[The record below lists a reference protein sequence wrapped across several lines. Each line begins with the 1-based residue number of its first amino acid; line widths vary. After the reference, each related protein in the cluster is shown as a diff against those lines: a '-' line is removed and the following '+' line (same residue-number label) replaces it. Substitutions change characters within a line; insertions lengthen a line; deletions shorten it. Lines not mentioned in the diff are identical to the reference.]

1 MMMRW
6 QSLLSR
12 KRLAKDGLAPEL
24 PYRSAF
30 EIDIDRI
37 TFSTSFRRLSDKQQ
51 VHGIGGSDYVRSRL
65 THSMEAAR
73 VGRSLGSW
81 AGAEII
87 ARYGQDAVPAS
98 AADIGDVVGAGALAH
113 DLGTPCF
120 AHTGEDV
127 ISDWFAGTSLGR
139 EILSGVDGQQAAELS
154 NFEGNAQGFRVLT
167 RLQGWRAQGGLQL
180 TAATLGTYG
189 KYPWAAP
196 AFAGE
201 ERPHKRKYGFLGS
214 ETDLMAEV
222 AGELGLIP
230 IGRDAW
236 CRHPLAYLVE
246 AADDACYSIVDI
258 EDAVKMRMLSFA
270 DAEELL
276 EPLIDWDRAEYE
288 GIEDEDRRLIYLRA
302 RAIDRL
308 VTDAAAAFLDKLPD
322 IMEGK
327 PVGPLL
333 KMIERTD
340 ALKEISDVSY
350 TQIYRG
356 HQRCETDIVAA
367 RTVTTLLDAY
377 AEALLAREKAGP
389 GGELPRRF
397 ASLLETVPGIRQIPY
412 DRAGWT
418 RSLMDYIAGM
428 TDRFAIRQAQLIAG

>member
-1 MMMRW
+1 MMRW
-6 QSLLSR
+6 QQLLSR
-12 KRLAKDGLAPEL
+12 RRLAKPDLAPEQ
-24 PYRSAF
+24 PYRSAY

-87 ARYGQDAVPAS
+87 ARYGQDAVPGS
-98 AADIGDVVGAGALAH
+98 AADIGNIVAAAALAH

-127 ISDWFAGTSLGR
+127 ISDWFTDTALGR
-139 EILSGVDGQQAAELS
+139 EILSGLDGQQASELS

-180 TAATLGTYG
+180 TAATLGAYS
-189 KYPWAAP
+189 KYPWSAP

-222 AGELGLIP
+222 ADELGLIP

-246 AADDACYSIVDI
+246 AADDACYSVVDI
-258 EDAVKMRMLSFA
+258 EDAVKMRMLSFTE
-270 DAEELL
+270 AEDLL
-276 EPLIDWDRAEYE
+276 EPLIDWDRPEYE
-288 GIEDEDRRLIYLRA
+288 SIEDEDRRLIWLRA

-308 VTDAAAAFLDKLPD
+308 VNDARATFLDRLPD

-333 KMIERTD
+333 KMIERKD
-340 ALKEISDVSY
+340 ALQDISDVSY

-356 HQRCETDIVAA
+356 YQRCETDIVAA
-367 RTVTTLLDAY
+367 RTVTILLDAY
-377 AEALLAREKAGP
+377 GEALLAREKAGP
-389 GGELPRRF
+389 DRDLPRRY
-397 ASLLETVPGIRQIPY
+397 ASLLETVPGIRQMPF
-412 DRAGWT
+412 DRSGWT
-418 RSLMDYIAGM
+418 RTLLDYIAGM

>member
-1 MMMRW
+1 MMRW
-6 QSLLSR
+6 QQLLSR
-12 KRLAKDGLAPEL
+12 QRLAKPDLAPEQ
-24 PYRSAF
+24 PYRSAY

-98 AADIGDVVGAGALAH
+98 AADIGNVVAAAALAH

-127 ISDWFAGTSLGR
+127 ISDWFTDTALGR
-139 EILSGVDGQQAAELS
+139 EILSGVDGQHASELS

-180 TAATLGTYG
+180 TAATLGAYS
-189 KYPWAAP
+189 KYPWSAP
-196 AFAGE
+196 AFVGE

-214 ETDLMAEV
+214 ERDLMAEV
-222 AGELGLIP
+222 AGELGLVP
-230 IGRDAW
+230 TGRDAW

-246 AADDACYSIVDI
+246 AADDACYSVVDI
-258 EDAVKMRMLSFA
+258 EDAVKMRMLSFS
-270 DAEELL
+270 DAEDLL
-276 EPLIDWDRAEYE
+276 GPLIDWDRPEYE
-288 GIEDEDRRLIYLRA
+288 SIDDEDRRLIWLRA

-308 VTDAAAAFLDKLPD
+308 VNDARVAFQDRLPD

-327 PVGPLL
+327 PVDPLL
-333 KMIERTD
+333 KMIERTE
-340 ALKEISDVSY
+340 ALQDISEVCY

-356 HQRCETDIVAA
+356 YQRCETDIIAA
-367 RTVTTLLDAY
+367 RTVTTLLNAY
-377 AEALLAREKAGP
+377 GEALLAREKLGP
-389 GGELPRRF
+389 DRDLPRRF
-397 ASLLETVPGIRQIPY
+397 AALLETVPGIRRMPY
-412 DRAGWT
+412 DRPGWT
-418 RSLMDYIAGM
+418 RALLDHIAGM
-428 TDRFAIRQAQLIAG
+428 TDRFAIRQAELIAG

>member
-1 MMMRW
+1 MRW
-6 QSLLSR
+6 NQLLSR
-12 KRLAKDGLAPEL
+12 QRLAKPGRDPEL

-87 ARYGQDAVPAS
+87 ARYGQDAVPATPF
-98 AADIGDVVGAGALAH
+98 DIGNVVAAAALAH

-120 AHTGEDV
+120 AHTGEDI
-127 ISDWFAGTSLGR
+127 ISDWFKGSTLGAR
-139 EILSGVDGQQAAELS
+139 ILDGLDGQQCNELR

-167 RLQGWRAQGGLQL
+167 RLQGWRATGGLQL
-180 TAATLGTYG
+180 TAATLGVYG
-189 KYPWAAP
+189 KYPWSAP
-196 AFAGE
+196 ATAGE
-201 ERPHKRKYGFLGS
+201 ARPHKRKYGFFGS
-214 ETDLMAEV
+214 ETELMADV
-222 AGELGLIP
+222 AAELGLLP

-258 EDAVKMRMLSFA
+258 EDAVKMRMLSFT

-276 EPLIDWDRAEYE
+276 EPLIEWDRAEYDAID
-288 GIEDEDRRLIYLRA
+288 GEDRRLIYLRA

-308 VTDAAAAFLDKLPD
+308 VQDAGVAFQEKLAD
-322 IMEGK
+322 IMEGL

-333 KMIERTD
+333 NMIERKD
-340 ALKEISDVSY
+340 ALKDISEVSY
-350 TQIYRG
+350 TRIYRG
-356 HQRCETDIVAA
+356 QQRCETDIVAA
-367 RTVTTLLDAY
+367 RTVTILLESY
-377 AEALLAREKAGP
+377 GEAMLAREATGP
-389 GGELPRRF
+389 DCDLPRRF
-397 ASLLETVPGIRQIPY
+397 ASLLETVPDIHAIPY
-412 DRAGWT
+412 DRAGWV
-418 RSLMDYIAGM
+418 RALLDYIAGM